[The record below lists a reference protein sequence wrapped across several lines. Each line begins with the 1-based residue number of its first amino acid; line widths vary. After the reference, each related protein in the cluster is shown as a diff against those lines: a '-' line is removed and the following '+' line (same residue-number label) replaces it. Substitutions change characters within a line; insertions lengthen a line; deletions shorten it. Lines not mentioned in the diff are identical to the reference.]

1 MEVSNIITDM
11 ILEHMLLFST
21 IGILCLV
28 KILLYFAIDAY
39 QAFQTYIMPLIKKEE
54 DFVKRYGKWAVVTGC
69 TQGIGRS
76 YVDELAKRG
85 MNIVLISR
93 NKERL
98 EKFADHLTQIHQGN
112 LKIMFFIKVF
122 GLFLLCW

>member
-1 MEVSNIITDM
+1 MEASKIIIDM
-11 ILEHMLLFST
+11 ILEHMFLFS
-21 IGILCLV
+21 IFGIFCLI
-28 KILLYFAIDAY
+28 KIIMCLTTDAY
-39 QAFQTYIMPLIKKEE
+39 QAFQTYVMPLIKKEE

-98 EKFADHLTQIHQGN
+98 EKFADHLTLIHEGN
-112 LKIMFFIKVF
+112 SKNDVLNKRI
-122 GLFLLCW
+122 LLCW